1 METNLLPILLV
12 GALIAFLMNQWTF
25 VLMGDLVSIGVLAA
39 AGFDKTL
46 YLSVLVIT
54 ALNYFLVLLLEKV
67 CVLYGRRRIGA
78 HMLLSIALFFVATL
92 LVPGLGVYQSGIG
105 LALSLVPGLLAN
117 DCYDQGLLKTLGL
130 CGLFTAL
137 LLFLSRLI

>member
-1 METNLLPILLV
+1 METNLLPILLA

-25 VLMGDLVSIGVLAA
+25 VLMGDLVAIGVLAA

-54 ALNYFLVLLLEKV
+54 ALNYFLVLLLERV

-78 HMLLSIALFFVATL
+78 HMLLSIALFFCGHPVCAG
-92 LVPGLGVYQSGIG
+92 PWR
-105 LALSLVPGLLAN
+105 LSKGHRACAFACARPFGE
-117 DCYDQGLLKTLGL
+117 
-130 CGLFTAL
+130 
-137 LLFLSRLI
+137 

>member
-1 METNLLPILLV
+1 METNLLPILLA

-25 VLMGDLVSIGVLAA
+25 VLMGDLVAIGVLAA

-54 ALNYFLVLLLEKV
+54 ALNYFLVLLLERV

-92 LVPGLGVYQSGIG
+92 FVPGLGAYQRGIG

-117 DCYDQGLLKTLGL
+117 DCYDQGLLKTLGM
-130 CGLFTAL
+130 CGVFTAL